1 MDLPGGSISLHGISR
16 ALDPQLHIH
25 AVTFNF
31 TGTRRG
37 KYRTLD
43 ASKLYEHKHT
53 AGASSRRTR
62 GETESPW
69 LRDDAMAFVLPRRTA
84 QSQRGVLETRRAD
97 SGGVGRAG
105 GHAEA
110 EDTAALSSREPK
122 RDVDR
127 DELLA
132 EWREVAQQHGFTA
145 ERVSELRAHV
155 KADDRD
161 RPQSFGR
168 QSPRP

>member
-1 MDLPGGSISLHGISR
+1 M
-16 ALDPQLHIH
+16 
-25 AVTFNF
+25 
-31 TGTRRG
+31 RG
-37 KYRTLD
+37 
-43 ASKLYEHKHT
+43 
-53 AGASSRRTR
+53 
-62 GETESPW
+62 
-69 LRDDAMAFVLPRRTA
+69 
-84 QSQRGVLETRRAD
+84 AD

-110 EDTAALSSREPK
+110 EGRGDPESAGAE

-145 ERVSELRAHV
+145 ERVSELRADV

-161 RPQSFGR
+161 ETTELRAAVAEALKEITSSQSSFTLR
-168 QSPRP
+168 KLVEQTAIQAQTHSFPRIRSDSRCGPR